1 SVPENGKMTTHTFVD
16 SNGVPLLKFTGILDM
31 PHCYMPELAVMVWDQ
46 FFCHFRR
53 KADGSI
59 QYIY

>member
-1 SVPENGKMTTHTFVD
+1 MTTHTFVD